1 MTGETRRAAGFW
13 LALVFVM
20 GAAIGGVLG
29 YTFAHTHR
37 SYAATVSVT
46 RSEPERRAT
55 RVAEMTK
62 EIGLTPE
69 QAQKFDAMLLDAHT
83 QIKQIHDKA
92 ESDIDAVRQTKR
104 AETRA
109 FLTEEQKPKFDEFIR
124 KIDEEKK
131 KTGKK

>member
-1 MTGETRRAAGFW
+1 MIGATSRAAGFW

-20 GAAIGGVLG
+20 GAAIGGLFG
-29 YTFAHTHR
+29 YSFAHTHK
-37 SYAATVSVT
+37 SYAATNSVT

-55 RVAEMTK
+55 RVTQMTK

-69 QAQKFDAMLLDAHT
+69 QAHKLDAMLLDAHT
-83 QIKQIHDKA
+83 QIKQIRDKA
-92 ESDIDAVRQTKR
+92 ESDIDAVRQSKR

-109 FLTEEQKPKFDEFIR
+109 FLTDEQKPKFEEFIR

-131 KTGKK
+131 KQGKN

>member
-20 GAAIGGVLG
+20 GAAIGGVFG
-29 YTFAHTHR
+29 YTFAR
-37 SYAATVSVT
+37 KSYAATKSDT

-62 EIGLTPE
+62 EIGLTSE
-69 QAQKFDAMLLDAHT
+69 QAQKLDAILLDAHT

-92 ESDIDAVRQTKR
+92 ESDIDAVRQSRR

-109 FLTEEQKPKFDEFIR
+109 FLTEEQKPKFEDFIR
-124 KIDEEKK
+124 KVDEEKK